1 MLMDFP
7 DFPDKSDRKVNK
19 DSPAEMD
26 LKVTKVPL
34 VLLVVETSLM
44 DPQVPQ
50 VFLDVLVNPVLSE
63 MTVVPVP
70 SVLQV
75 LLVFLAALVFLDC
88 LVWKDCLERKETR
101 VTLDSLELLDPL
113 VFLVSPDPLD
123 RRENPALAE
132 PLDRVSLV
140 SLEKMVVLDLMELLD
155 AKENKDCPE

>member
-1 MLMDFP
+1 MDFP